1 MTFIDIAIIYLA
13 CGAPLSMHYFFAA
26 TRKLNLHFAAQI
38 VLVAVFWPIA
48 AFLLVQTVRKQRVFT
63 SQIGQNDLDRR
74 LDLFRIEIERS
85 TFTDETAASVFEFR
99 ELFARYT
106 GLAQAAN
113 ARHAVPRHELFKLS
127 SHEQIDLASICLE
140 RKARNRLLI
149 HADAASEDL
158 VSFIAASGIDA
169 VCGTLPIAR
178 AMAELLNDHLTV
190 TRLGE
195 LEFATLSAKKETS
208 AGLAPQDAVPVFIR

>member
-26 TRKLNLHFAAQI
+26 TGKRNLHFAARI

-48 AFLLVQTVRKQRVFT
+48 AFLLVQTVRKQRVFA

-85 TFTDETAASVFEFR
+85 TFTDENAASVFEFR

-106 GLAQAAN
+106 GLARAAN
-113 ARHAVPRHELFKLS
+113 ARHAVPRHELFLLS
-127 SHEQIDLASICLE
+127 SHEQTDLASICLE

-149 HADAASEDL
+149 HANAASEDL
-158 VSFIAASGIDA
+158 VSFIADSCIDA
-169 VCGTLPIAR
+169 DCGTLSSAR
-178 AMAELLNDHLTV
+178 AMAELLDDHLTV

-195 LEFATLSAKKETS
+195 LELGALSVNMETS
-208 AGLAPQDAVPVFIR
+208 AGLAPHDAVPVFIR